1 MIQLLVSALLV
12 VGLVAPRT
20 LYRAGTDTGDT
31 APADTAPS
39 DTAPIDSGADTG
51 DTGAALDTAAIDTV
65 DSGLDEGPLWGAAAL
80 SGDPGGCGCTATSWG
95 GGGPAPLRNA
105 SPALAG
111 LAALALVRRR
121 RG

>member
-1 MIQLLVSALLV
+1 MIQVLVSALLV

-20 LYRAGTDTGDT
+20 LYRAGTDTGAPTDT
-31 APADTAPS
+31 APADTAP
-39 DTAPIDSGADTG
+39 TDSGTGADTG
-51 DTGAALDTAAIDTV
+51 DTATPADTALVDTA

-80 SGDPGGCGCTATSWG
+80 SGEPGGCGCAAASWG

-105 SPALAG
+105 SPALVG

-121 RG
+121 RA